1 VSEHIVYVDRSEV
14 REGRLEDL
22 KTATKELAQF
32 VEANEPRLVSYE
44 VYFDEGGTRMTVIHV
59 HRDSESLEFHMNVA
73 GPLFAPFAELVR
85 LSSID
90 VYGRPGDAVVRQ
102 LQRKA
107 EMLGGATVTVHGH
120 HAGFARLAS
129 A

>member
-1 VSEHIVYVDRSEV
+1 MSDHIVYVDQSEV

-22 KTATKELAQF
+22 KTAMKELAHF
-32 VEANEPRLVSYE
+32 VEANEPRLVSYD
-44 VYFDEGGTRMTVIHV
+44 VYFDDGGTRMTVIHV
-59 HRDSESLEFHMNVA
+59 HHDSESLEFHMNVA

-90 VYGRPGDAVVRQ
+90 VYGRPTDAVLRQ
-102 LQRKA
+102 LQHKA

>member
-1 VSEHIVYVDRSEV
+1 MSDQIVYVDRSEI

-22 KTATKELAQF
+22 KKAMKELAQF
-32 VEANEPRLVSYE
+32 VEANEPRLVGYN

-73 GPLFAPFAELVR
+73 GPLFPRFADLVR
-85 LSSID
+85 LRSID
-90 VYGRPGDAVVRQ
+90 VYGRPSDAVARQ

-107 EMLGGATVTVHGH
+107 DMLGGATVTVYGH

-129 A
+129 T

>member
-1 VSEHIVYVDRSEV
+1 MSDHIVYVDRSEV
-14 REGRLEDL
+14 RAGRLEDL

-32 VEANEPRLVSYE
+32 VEANEPRLVSYD
-44 VYFDEGGTRMTVIHV
+44 VYFEDGGTRMTVIHV
-59 HRDSESLEFHMNVA
+59 HHDSESLEFHMKVA

-90 VYGRPGDAVVRQ
+90 VYGRPSDAVVRQ